1 MPKSPCCSAKPNR
14 ACSSNSKSS
23 KRRVPSRILDVGSGP
38 GRASGVMKGRWPK
51 SEVIALDIALPML
64 RQVPKHTRFWR
75 PVKRV
80 CAEAAHLPFAD
91 NSIDLI
97 FSNLCLQWVPDL
109 PAALAE
115 FRRVLREDG
124 LLLFSSFGP
133 DTLIELREAYL
144 QAGERH
150 PPLSP
155 FAAIQ
160 QVGDAMIAAGFR
172 NPVLDRDL
180 FTLTYPRRDVP
191 AARIARH
198 RRRRCARAAAARPG
212 RQVTPGADD
221 RRLRN
226 AAPGRPPAEHLGSD
240 HRDGLGAGSRER
252 RGGKATPMSPASR
265 PIPREAASDS
275 PLTIRCRDSARAWRR
290 VALRPAPGSS
300 RAPLRRP
307 RCRRA

>member
-1 MPKSPCCSAKPNR
+1 MSTPSRPPVFDRRRLQHSFGR
-14 ACSSNSKSS
+14 AAAGYAEVAVLQRETESRLLEQLEVLETKI
-23 KRRVPSRILDVGSGP
+23 PSRILDVGSGP

-51 SEVIALDIALPML
+51 TEVIALDIALPML

-172 NPVLDRDL
+172 NPVLDRDQ
-180 FTLTYPRRDVP
+180 FTLTYVDAMSLLRELRAIGAGDARVQRPRGLGGKSRQARMIAAYEALRLEGRLPSTWEVITAMAWAPGPGTPRREGNADVASFP
-191 AARIARH
+191 A
-198 RRRRCARAAAARPG
+198 
-212 RQVTPGADD
+212 D
-221 RRLRN
+221 R
-226 AAPGRPPAEHLGSD
+226 
-240 HRDGLGAGSRER
+240 
-252 RGGKATPMSPASR
+252 
-265 PIPREAASDS
+265 IPRR
-275 PLTIRCRDSARAWRR
+275 IR
-290 VALRPAPGSS
+290 
-300 RAPLRRP
+300 
-307 RCRRA
+307 

>member
-1 MPKSPCCSAKPNR
+1 MSTPLRPPVFDRRRLQHSFGRAAAGYAEVAVLQRETESRLLEQLEVLEAK
-14 ACSSNSKSS
+14 
-23 KRRVPSRILDVGSGP
+23 VPARILDVGSGP

-64 RQVPKHTRFWR
+64 RLVPRHTRFWR

-144 QAGERH
+144 QSGERH

-180 FTLTYPRRDVP
+180 FTLTYPDAMSLLRELRAIGAGDARVQRP
-191 AARIARH
+191 RGLGGKSRQARMIAAYEMLRQD
-198 RRRRCARAAAARPG
+198 G
-212 RQVTPGADD
+212 RLASTWEVITAM
-221 RRLRN
+221 
-226 AAPGRPPAEHLGSD
+226 AWAPGPGTPRREGNADVASFPAD
-240 HRDGLGAGSRER
+240 R
-252 RGGKATPMSPASR
+252 
-265 PIPREAASDS
+265 IPR
-275 PLTIRCRDSARAWRR
+275 R
-290 VALRPAPGSS
+290 S
-300 RAPLRRP
+300 R
-307 RCRRA
+307 

>member
-1 MPKSPCCSAKPNR
+1 MSTSVRPPVFDRRRLQHSFGRAAAGYAEVAVLQRETESRLLEQLEVLEAKIP
-14 ACSSNSKSS
+14 A
-23 KRRVPSRILDVGSGP
+23 RILDVGSGP

-64 RQVPKHTRFWR
+64 RQVPKNTRFWR
-75 PVKRV
+75 PIKRV
-80 CAEAAHLPFAD
+80 CAEATHLPFAD
-91 NSIDLI
+91 NSIDLV

-144 QAGERH
+144 QSGERQ

-172 NPVLDRDL
+172 NPVLDRDQ
-180 FTLTYPRRDVP
+180 FTLTYPDAMSLLRDL
-191 AARIARH
+191 
-198 RRRRCARAAAARPG
+198 RAI
-212 RQVTPGADD
+212 
-221 RRLRN
+221 
-226 AAPGRPPAEHLGSD
+226 
-240 HRDGLGAGSRER
+240 GAGDARVQR
-252 RGGKATPMSPASR
+252 PRGLGGKARQARMIAAYEALRHEGRLPSTWEVITAMAWAPGPGTPRREGGADVASFPADR
-265 PIPREAASDS
+265 IPR
-275 PLTIRCRDSARAWRR
+275 R
-290 VALRPAPGSS
+290 S
-300 RAPLRRP
+300 R
-307 RCRRA
+307 

>member
-1 MPKSPCCSAKPNR
+1 MSTPSRPPVFDRRRLQHSFGR
-14 ACSSNSKSS
+14 AAAGYAEVAVLQRETESRLLEQLEVLETKI
-23 KRRVPSRILDVGSGP
+23 PSRILDVGSGP

-144 QAGERH
+144 QSGERN

-172 NPVLDRDL
+172 NPVLDRDQ
-180 FTLTYPRRDVP
+180 FMLTYADAMSLLRELRAIGAGDARVQRPRGLGGKSRQARMIAAYETLRHEGRLPSTWEVITAMAWAPGPGTPRREGNADVASFP
-191 AARIARH
+191 A
-198 RRRRCARAAAARPG
+198 
-212 RQVTPGADD
+212 D
-221 RRLRN
+221 R
-226 AAPGRPPAEHLGSD
+226 
-240 HRDGLGAGSRER
+240 
-252 RGGKATPMSPASR
+252 
-265 PIPREAASDS
+265 IPRR
-275 PLTIRCRDSARAWRR
+275 IR
-290 VALRPAPGSS
+290 
-300 RAPLRRP
+300 
-307 RCRRA
+307 